1 MRLLVTG
8 GAGYIGS
15 HVVRLAQN
23 AGHEVEVLDDL
34 STGIGTRITCPNN
47 QLDLSTADSIEP
59 LIQLLNTGFD
69 AVIHLAAKKQVG
81 ESVQYP
87 EFYYQQNVGGLANLL
102 SAIRSSKVRK
112 FVFSS
117 SAAAYGMPDV
127 GQVKETDLA
136 KPINPYGETK
146 LIGEWMA
153 SNAKTWGL
161 RSVSLRYFN
170 VAGTGFEGLAD
181 TAALNLIPIVMKQL
195 RNDQLPQVFGNDYP
209 TADGTCIRDY
219 VHVLDLARAHLV
231 ALDYLDMAEPEFELF
246 NIGTGVGASVLE
258 VLGQIKESSGMEFEP
273 QIQSRRAGDPA
284 RLVADVTRSQKVL
297 GFSAEFSLKEI
308 VESAWT

>member
-127 GQVKETDLA
+127 GQVKEADLA

-209 TADGTCIRDY
+209 TVDGTCVRDY